1 MGLFAKA
8 AESGIGFIW
17 SESIEE
23 VGIEVG
29 EVLKIKFA
37 DIYVLN

>member
-1 MGLFAKA
+1 MMGFFAKA

-23 VGIEVG
+23 AGTEG
-29 EVLKIKFA
+29 RAVLECKSYYA
-37 DIYVLN
+37 V